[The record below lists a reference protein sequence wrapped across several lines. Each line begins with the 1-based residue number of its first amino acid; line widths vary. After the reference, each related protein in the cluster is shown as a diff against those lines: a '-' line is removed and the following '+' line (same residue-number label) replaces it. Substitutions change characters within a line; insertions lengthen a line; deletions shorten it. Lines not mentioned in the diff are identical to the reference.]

1 MLFPYQNNLKKYY
14 YSEDLKKNPYCL
26 NICLLRKLRP
36 LPHLQ
41 IVFKTCKAEIYL
53 WKIRLWLSTMRPL
66 AFFQTIVCEEVKAT
80 VLNHLASH
88 CIGSKPVFVGSSFG
102 MPKHLY
108 PTAKV
113 VTLCWFVPLLGR
125 SCIEINNCWF
135 KEIIASLKQSIST
148 DSRGIRQCWSVSLRI
163 YSCTSYL
170 LETKVAFDR

>member
-14 YSEDLKKNPYCL
+14 YSEDLKRKNPIVLIVVYCANFDL
-26 NICLLRKLRP
+26 CPTFRLCLKRVKQRYICERYVFGCQLSVRWPSSRQSFVRK
-36 LPHLQ
+36 
-41 IVFKTCKAEIYL
+41 
-53 WKIRLWLSTMRPL
+53 
-66 AFFQTIVCEEVKAT
+66 
-80 VLNHLASH
+80 
-88 CIGSKPVFVGSSFG
+88 SKPPYSITSPVTVYFVGSSFG

-148 DSRGIRQCWSVSLRI
+148 DSRGIRQCWSVSLRM

-170 LETKVAFDR
+170 LETKVAFDG